1 MNKKLFFSA
10 IFFTSLLSALLAIG
24 AYSYFAGSSSR
35 GYDSFEQN
43 QNTMLSRYLSDEK
56 VIVPEGLN
64 FVVAAELAR
73 PAVVH
78 IKTTYSRE
86 SASSGGMSPHEEFFR
101 DFFGEGQSPRGG
113 MDMPPRESSGS
124 GVIISNDGY
133 IVTNNHVISDAS
145 KLTVVLDDKRS
156 YSAKL
161 IGVDPTTDL
170 ALLKIEAKDLPFA
183 KYGNSDNVKI
193 GEWVLAVGNP
203 FDLTSTVTAGIVSA
217 KARNINILRTRN
229 NTMAI
234 ESFIQTDAAVNPGN
248 SGGAL
253 VNLNG
258 ELIGI
263 NTAIAT
269 STGTYAGY
277 AFAVPVTIVKKVM
290 DDLLKFGEVKRAV
303 LGVTISDV
311 DAQIA
316 QEKGIKDMRGVYI
329 RGVGENSSAEE
340 AAIKEGDVVL
350 KINEFDVNSSAELQ
364 EVVAR
369 YRPGDNVNITYV
381 RDGKILNTSA
391 KLKSLENTNLSPKIS
406 RNVVR
411 IEELGAEFQQLSSGE
426 QDKLEIT
433 GGVKVVKIGSGK
445 LMEAGIKRGFIITA
459 IDKEPVNTP
468 EDIRTLTSDKRGGLL
483 IEGMYPDGKKAY
495 YALGW

>member
-1 MNKKLFFSA
+1 MNKKQFFSA
-10 IFFTSLLSALLAIG
+10 IFFTSLLSAILAI
-24 AYSYFAGSSSR
+24 AAFSYFLRSSES

-43 QNTMLSRYLSDEK
+43 QHTLLSKYLSDEK

-64 FVVAAELAR
+64 FVVAAEMAR

-78 IKTTYSRE
+78 IKTTYQRE
-86 SASSGGMSPHEEFFR
+86 ATSGRGMSPHEEFFR
-101 DFFGEGQSPRGG
+101 EFFGEGPGPRGG

-133 IVTNNHVISDAS
+133 IVTNNHVISEAS

-156 YSAKL
+156 YTAKL

-170 ALLKIEAKDLPFA
+170 ALLKIDAQNLPFV

-290 DDLLKFGEVKRAV
+290 DDLLKFGEVQRAV

-316 QEKGIKDMRGVYI
+316 EEKGIKDMRGVYI
-329 RGVGENSSAEE
+329 RGVGEKSSAEE
-340 AAIKEGDVVL
+340 ANIKEGDVVL
-350 KINEFDVNSSAELQ
+350 KINEFEVNSSAELQ

-369 YRPGDNVNITYV
+369 YRPGDVLDITYL
-381 RDGKILNTSA
+381 RNGKIHTTSA
-391 KLKSLENTNLSPKIS
+391 KLKSLENTNLSPKLS
-406 RNVVR
+406 RNIEH
-411 IEELGAEFQQLSSGE
+411 IEELGADFQQLSSQE
-426 QDKLEIT
+426 QEKLELT

-445 LMEAGIKRGFIITA
+445 LMEAGIKKGFIITA

-468 EDIRTLTSDKRGGLL
+468 EDIRNLISGKRGGLL
-483 IEGMYPDGKKAY
+483 VEGMYPDGKKAY

>member
-24 AYSYFAGSSSR
+24 AYSYLAGNSSR

-43 QNTMLSRYLSDEK
+43 QNTILSRYLSDEK
-56 VIVPEGLN
+56 VIVPKGLN

-78 IKTTYSRE
+78 IKTTYTRE

-101 DFFGEGQSPRGG
+101 EFFGEGQGPRGG

-170 ALLKIEAKDLPFA
+170 ALLKIEAKDLPFV

-290 DDLLKFGEVKRAV
+290 DDLLKFGEVQRAV
-303 LGVTISDV
+303 LGITISDV

-316 QEKGIKDMRGVYI
+316 KEKGIKDLRGVYI

-381 RDGKILNTSA
+381 RDGKVLTTSA
-391 KLKSLENTNLSPKIS
+391 KLKSVENTNLNPKTS

-411 IEELGAEFQQLSSGE
+411 IEELGAEFQQLSSEE
-426 QDKLEIT
+426 QAKLEIT

-459 IDKEPVNTP
+459 IDKEPVNMP
-468 EDIRTLTSDKRGGLL
+468 EDIRDLTSDKRGGLL